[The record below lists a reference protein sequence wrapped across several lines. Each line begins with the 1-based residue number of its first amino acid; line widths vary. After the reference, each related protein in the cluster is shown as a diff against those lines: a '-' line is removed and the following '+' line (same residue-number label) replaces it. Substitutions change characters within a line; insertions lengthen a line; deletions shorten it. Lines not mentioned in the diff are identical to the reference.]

1 MTLKIETISIHLFSR
16 DEIEEG
22 QLGYSLDDKGNS
34 LVGNTEG
41 DWKETWYVI
50 GFDED
55 LGDPIFV
62 DITNE
67 NYPIMTA
74 MHGEG
79 EWDPEV
85 MFSLKEFLD
94 YLS

>member
-41 DWKETWYVI
+41 D
-50 GFDED
+50 
-55 LGDPIFV
+55 
-62 DITNE
+62 
-67 NYPIMTA
+67 
-74 MHGEG
+74 
-79 EWDPEV
+79 
-85 MFSLKEFLD
+85 
-94 YLS
+94 

>member
-1 MTLKIETISIHLFSR
+1 MESLEIEMKVDDPKIETISIHLFSR

-41 DWKETWYVI
+41 DW
-50 GFDED
+50 
-55 LGDPIFV
+55 
-62 DITNE
+62 
-67 NYPIMTA
+67 
-74 MHGEG
+74 
-79 EWDPEV
+79 DPEV
-85 MFSLKEFLD
+85 MFSSLKEFLD